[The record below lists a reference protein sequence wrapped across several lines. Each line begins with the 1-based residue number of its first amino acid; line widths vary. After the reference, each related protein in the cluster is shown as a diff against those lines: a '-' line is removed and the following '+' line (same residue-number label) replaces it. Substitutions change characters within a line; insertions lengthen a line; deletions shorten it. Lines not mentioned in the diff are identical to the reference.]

1 MRKSMMKRA
10 IQATAVVLALGMVAT
25 ASAGDAAPKKVVKKT
40 EIKVPAGG
48 GTGLVAAIDPV
59 TGQLRQPTSAEL
71 KILADQMKNQV
82 FANATGTVA
91 ITEFADGTVS
101 ADLGQNFMNMS
112 IARINPDGSTSSAC
126 VESIDQAIQFFA
138 AAPTP
143 AYEDK

>member
-1 MRKSMMKRA
+1 MKRA

-48 GTGLVAAIDPV
+48 GTGLVAAVDPV

-126 VESIDQAIQFFA
+126 VESIDQALQFFA
-138 AAPTP
+138 AAPAP

>member
-1 MRKSMMKRA
+1 MMKRA

-126 VESIDQAIQFFA
+126 VESIDQALQFFA